1 MTRIHKPKRRIKR
14 DTRGAKPCTS
24 KHWNTGAIAWC
35 AGRTRLDLQVV
46 DDAMV
51 ALTTFDGR
59 LSVSDRELAQ
69 HLINAIGLDQM
80 ASYRLVRALRLY
92 YDVQL
97 EAYVE
102 LLHDHEPDGVS

>member
-1 MTRIHKPKRRIKR
+1 MKRIHKPRRSIKR
-14 DTRGAKPCTS
+14 DKKNRKPYS
-24 KHWNTGAIAWC
+24 FKHWNTGCIAWC
-35 AGRTRLDLQVV
+35 AGRARLDLQVV

-59 LSVSDRELAQ
+59 FSVADRELAQ
-69 HLINAIGLDQM
+69 HVIDAIGLDQM
-80 ASYRLVRALRLY
+80 ASYRLVRALRQY

-102 LLHDHEPDGVS
+102 LLHAHEPDGVS